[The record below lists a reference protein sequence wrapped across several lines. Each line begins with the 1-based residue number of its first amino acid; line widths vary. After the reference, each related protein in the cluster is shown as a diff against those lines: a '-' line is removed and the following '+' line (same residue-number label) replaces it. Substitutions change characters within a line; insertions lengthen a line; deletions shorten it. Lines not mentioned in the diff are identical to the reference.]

1 MRGGAAV
8 SYNPADFGA
17 KEMLLDDYSGAG
29 LNQEWKNAANPDDM
43 APKGVDTYRP
53 Q

>member
-1 MRGGAAV
+1 V
-8 SYNPADFGA
+8 TYSPADFGS

-29 LNQEWKNAANPDDM
+29 LNQEWKAAANPDDM